1 MRQLTVPGM
10 LLSLSLLAQN
20 VGIGTTS
27 PTHRL
32 HLANVSASDQGLL
45 RVESLSNPDKS
56 VGTFS
61 NQGVLGK
68 VNFTGDPKDLLH
80 GDLTF
85 KQDATDWRLVG
96 NTGTNALTNFLGTT
110 DNQPLVFRTN
120 STERMRI
127 LTDGRIWI
135 NTASDLTPNNNVVN
149 ILSQTGA
156 SDRALTARSDTIGIY
171 GEVTGGVGP
180 GVAGVYTS
188 AATEGIGFF
197 ARGNNLAGF
206 PTSINPVGFVAQGTI
221 RGLMGVATSTTTTP
235 RMGGYF
241 TNSNATR
248 FSRVACRDGTNNY
261 KILGH
266 SGSTVN
272 TVVQDGQGRSYLL
285 TAPEAPVFLFQDFGE
300 GEITDGEAFVRI
312 EPKLLE
318 HIEVERLQVWLTPL
332 GPCAGL
338 YPELVL
344 EKGGFYVREAGGE
357 RSQVRFMWAWS
368 APVKEWGRFP
378 GVSPPPRVGATREAE

>member
-1 MRQLTVPGM
+1 MRWLVTLST
-10 LLSLSLLAQN
+10 LLNLSLLAQN

-32 HLANVSASDQGLL
+32 HLANISASDQGLL
-45 RVESLSNPDKS
+45 RVQSLSNPNKS

-96 NTGTNALTNFLGTT
+96 NTGTNASTNFLGTT

-120 STERMRI
+120 NTERMRI
-127 LTDGRIWI
+127 LSDGLVWI
-135 NTASDLTPNNNVVN
+135 NTTSALSPSNNVVN
-149 ILSQTGA
+149 ILSLTGA

-171 GEVTGGVGP
+171 GEVTGGLGP
-180 GVAGVYTS
+180 GVAGVYSST
-188 AATEGIGFF
+188 ATEGIGFF
-197 ARGNNLAGF
+197 ARGNDLAGF
-206 PTSINPVGFVAQGTI
+206 PTNINPVGFVAQGTI

-248 FSRVACRDGTNNY
+248 YSRVACRDGTTNY
-261 KILGH
+261 KIVGT
-266 SGSTVN
+266 GTVN
-272 TVVQDGQGRSYLL
+272 TVIQDGQGRCYLL
-285 TAPEAPVFLFQDFGE
+285 TAPEAPEFLFQDFGE
-300 GEITDGEAFVRI
+300 GELRDGEAFVRI
-312 EPKLLE
+312 EPKLIE
-318 HIEVERLQVWLTPL
+318 HIEMGRLQVWLTPL
-332 GPCAGL
+332 GPCEGL
-338 YPELVL
+338 YPELAL
-344 EKGGFYVREAGGE
+344 EKGGFYVRERGGG

-368 APVKEWGRFP
+368 APVKGWGRFP
-378 GVSPPPRVGATREAE
+378 EVSPPPTVGVTREAE

>member
-1 MRQLTVPGM
+1 MRWLVT
-10 LLSLSLLAQN
+10 LSTILNLSLLAQN

-32 HLANVSASDQGLL
+32 HLANISASDQGLL
-45 RVESLSNPDKS
+45 RVQSLSNPNKS

-61 NQGVLGK
+61 DQGVLGK

-96 NTGTNALTNFLGTT
+96 NTGTNASTNFLGTT

-120 STERMRI
+120 NTERMRI
-127 LTDGRIWI
+127 LSDGLVWI
-135 NTASDLTPNNNVVN
+135 NTTSALSPSNNVVN
-149 ILSQTGA
+149 ILSLTGA

-171 GEVTGGVGP
+171 GEVTGGLGP
-180 GVAGVYTS
+180 GVAGVYSST
-188 AATEGIGFF
+188 ATEGIGFF

-206 PTSINPVGFVAQGTI
+206 PTNINPVGFVAQGTI

-241 TNSNATR
+241 TNSDATR
-248 FSRVACRDGTNNY
+248 YSRVACRDGTTNY
-261 KILGH
+261 KILGI
-266 SGSTVN
+266 GTVN
-272 TVVQDGQGRSYLL
+272 TVIQDGQGRCYLL
-285 TAPEAPVFLFQDFGE
+285 TAPEAPEFLFQDFGE
-300 GEITDGEAFVRI
+300 GELRDGEAFVRI
-312 EPKLLE
+312 EPKLIE
-318 HIEVERLQVWLTPL
+318 HIEMGRLQVWLTPL
-332 GPCAGL
+332 GPCEGL
-338 YPELVL
+338 YPELAL
-344 EKGGFYVREAGGE
+344 EKGGFYVRERGGG

-368 APVKEWGRFP
+368 APVKGWGRFP
-378 GVSPPPRVGATREAE
+378 AVSPPPTVGVTREAE

>member
-1 MRQLTVPGM
+1 MRWLVTLST
-10 LLSLSLLAQN
+10 LLNLSLLAQN

-32 HLANVSASDQGLL
+32 HLANISASDQGLL
-45 RVESLSNPDKS
+45 RAQSLSNPNKS

-61 NQGVLGK
+61 DQGVLGK

-96 NTGTNALTNFLGTT
+96 NTGTNASTNFLGTT

-120 STERMRI
+120 SAERMRV

-135 NTASDLTPNNNVVN
+135 NTTSDLTPNNNIVS
-149 ILSQTGA
+149 ILSQTEA
-156 SDRALTARSDTIGIY
+156 SDRALAARLDTIGIY
-171 GEVTGGVGP
+171 GEVTGGLGT
-180 GVAGVYTS
+180 GVAGVYSST
-188 AATEGIGFF
+188 ATEGIGFF
-197 ARGNNLAGF
+197 ARGNGLTSF
-206 PTSINPVGFVAQGTI
+206 PTNINPVGFVAQGTI

-248 FSRVACRDGTNNY
+248 YSRVACRDGTTNY
-261 KILGH
+261 KILGT
-266 SGSTVN
+266 GTVN
-272 TVVQDGQGRSYLL
+272 TVIQDGQGRCYLL
-285 TAPEAPVFLFQDFGE
+285 TAPEAPEFLFQDFGE
-300 GEITDGEAFVRI
+300 GELRDEEAFVQI
-312 EPKLLE
+312 EPKLIE
-318 HIEVERLQVWLTPL
+318 HIEMGRLQVWLTPL
-332 GPCAGL
+332 GPCEGL
-338 YPELVL
+338 YPELAL
-344 EKGGFYVREAGGE
+344 EKGGFYVRERGGG

-368 APVKEWGRFP
+368 APVKGWGRFP
-378 GVSPPPRVGATREAE
+378 EFSPPPTGGATREAE